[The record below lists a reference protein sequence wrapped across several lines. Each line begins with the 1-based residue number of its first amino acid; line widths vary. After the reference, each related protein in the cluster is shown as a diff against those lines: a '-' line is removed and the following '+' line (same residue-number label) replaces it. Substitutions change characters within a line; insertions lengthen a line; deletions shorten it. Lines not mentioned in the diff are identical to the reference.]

1 MTIGRIR
8 HTLTI
13 GHRLLLMGFLCLFV
27 VSVVSAPRGKRK
39 KKPVDERVYLIHA
52 DELRYDIY
60 GPNPDAQ
67 IVKGNVSFRHKGAR
81 LTCDSAYFYQTSNS
95 VRAFG
100 HVRFRQADTL
110 NLVCDRAWYDG
121 QAQMLQARQNVVLK
135 HHKQTLFTDSLN
147 YDRLYQYAYFFN
159 GGRLVDGK
167 TRLSSDW
174 GEYHTDTRQARFNL
188 DVQVQ
193 TPDHRIST
201 DTLYY
206 ETATSRAHVVGNY
219 TTNKGKG
226 KVGPSIIKS
235 KGSTITTTDAFFNTR
250 NDKAELYGRSMVVD
264 KAKTIIADTLFYD
277 SKNGNNRGHGNVIY
291 VDDENKNKLTC
302 GEVVYNEKQ
311 GKGYATKKAL
321 IMDYSHADTLYM
333 HADTLR
339 LETFFINTDSMY
351 RKVHGY
357 HKVRTYRTDFQ
368 AVCDSM
374 VFNSKD
380 SCMTMYQ
387 DPIVWNEGR
396 QLLGEVIKVYTND
409 STIREAHVLG
419 QALSIEML
427 PDSTHYNQISS
438 RDMYAYFVKGAIRRN
453 DAVSNVRSI
462 YFPIDS
468 KDSTYIGLNYT
479 ETDTMRMYI
488 SPERKLQRIWMPK
501 ATGTLYPMTQIPP
514 DRYKLDNFAW
524 FDYIRPVNKDDI
536 FNWRGKTGGTEL
548 KEIKRHTAPL
558 QQIGRPETT
567 AQPTLSSK
575 PVERKKGN

>member
-1 MTIGRIR
+1 
-8 HTLTI
+8 
-13 GHRLLLMGFLCLFV
+13 
-27 VSVVSAPRGKRK
+27 
-39 KKPVDERVYLIHA
+39 
-52 DELRYDIY
+52 
-60 GPNPDAQ
+60 
-67 IVKGNVSFRHKGAR
+67 
-81 LTCDSAYFYQTSNS
+81 
-95 VRAFG
+95 
-100 HVRFRQADTL
+100 
-110 NLVCDRAWYDG
+110 
-121 QAQMLQARQNVVLK
+121 
-135 HHKQTLFTDSLN
+135 
-147 YDRLYQYAYFFN
+147 
-159 GGRLVDGK
+159 
-167 TRLSSDW
+167 
-174 GEYHTDTRQARFNL
+174 
-188 DVQVQ
+188 
-193 TPDHRIST
+193 
-201 DTLYY
+201 
-206 ETATSRAHVVGNY
+206 
-219 TTNKGKG
+219 
-226 KVGPSIIKS
+226 
-235 KGSTITTTDAFFNTR
+235 
-250 NDKAELYGRSMVVD
+250 
-264 KAKTIIADTLFYD
+264 
-277 SKNGNNRGHGNVIY
+277 
-291 VDDENKNKLTC
+291 
-302 GEVVYNEKQ
+302 
-311 GKGYATKKAL
+311 
-321 IMDYSHADTLYM
+321 
-333 HADTLR
+333 
-339 LETFFINTDSMY
+339 
-351 RKVHGY
+351 
-357 HKVRTYRTDFQ
+357 
-368 AVCDSM
+368 
-374 VFNSKD
+374 
-380 SCMTMYQ
+380 MTMYQ